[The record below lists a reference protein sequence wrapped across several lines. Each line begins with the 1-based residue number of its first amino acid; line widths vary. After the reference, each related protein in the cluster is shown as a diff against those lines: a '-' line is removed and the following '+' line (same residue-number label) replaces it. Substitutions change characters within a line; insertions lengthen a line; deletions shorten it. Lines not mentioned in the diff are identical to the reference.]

1 MGVMAVFAADAAALS
16 AKLPVPLG
24 NALADARHEIAAFA
38 YLSRTGT
45 LLGTRTIGSALPDLV
60 ELPIRRI
67 VRHAILL
74 DADRLVMAHNHP
86 SGIAKPSRADIDATR
101 RLSRALAL
109 FDVRLVD
116 HWIVTADTHV
126 SLRELGLM

>member
-1 MGVMAVFAADAAALS
+1 MGVTAAFAMDAAALS
-16 AKLPVPLG
+16 ANLPMPLG
-24 NALADARHEIAAFA
+24 DALADAPHEIAAFA

-45 LLGTRTIGSALPDLV
+45 LLGTRTIGSSLPDLV
-60 ELPIRRI
+60 ALPIRQI

-86 SGIAKPSRADIDATR
+86 SGIAAPSRADIDTTR
-101 RLSRALAL
+101 RLSRALAM

-116 HWIVTADTHV
+116 HWIVTRDRWV
-126 SLRELGLM
+126 SLRALGLM

>member
-1 MGVMAVFAADAAALS
+1 M
-16 AKLPVPLG
+16 PRRLG
-24 NALADARHEIAAFA
+24 RALAGAEHEIAAFV
-38 YLSRTGT
+38 YLSRCGR
-45 LLGTRTIGSALPDLV
+45 LLGTRTIGSSHSDLI

-67 VRHAILL
+67 VRQAIVL

-86 SGIAKPSRADIDATR
+86 SGIARPSRADIDVTR

>member
-1 MGVMAVFAADAAALS
+1 MGVTLALAADAQAS
-16 AKLPVPLG
+16 VGKLPRRLG
-24 NALADARHEIAAFA
+24 QTLASAEHEVAAFA
-38 YLSRTGT
+38 YLTRCGRV
-45 LLGTRTIGSALPDLV
+45 LGTRTIGSGLSDLV

-67 VRHAILL
+67 VREAILL

-86 SGIAKPSRADIDATR
+86 SGIARPSRADIDATR

-116 HWIVTADTHV
+116 HWIVTADKSV
-126 SLRELGLM
+126 SLRALGLM

>member
-16 AKLPVPLG
+16 AKLPIPLG
-24 NALADARHEIAAFA
+24 NVLADARHEVAAFA
-38 YLSRTGT
+38 YLSRAGR
-45 LLGTRTIGSALPDLV
+45 LLGIRTIGSGLPDLV

-86 SGIAKPSRADIDATR
+86 SGIAKPSRADIDTTR

-116 HWIVTADTHV
+116 HWIVTRDRSI
-126 SLRELGLM
+126 SLRALGLM

>member
-1 MGVMAVFAADAAALS
+1 MGVAAAFAMDAAALS
-16 AKLPVPLG
+16 ANLPMPLG
-24 NALADARHEIAAFA
+24 DALADAPHEIAAFA

-45 LLGTRTIGSALPDLV
+45 LLGTRTIGSSLPDLV
-60 ELPIRRI
+60 ALPIRQI

-86 SGIAKPSRADIDATR
+86 SGIAAPSRADIDTTR
-101 RLSRALAL
+101 RLSRALAM

-116 HWIVTADTHV
+116 HWIVTRDRWV
-126 SLRELGLM
+126 SLRALGLM